1 MSLRGGLEYLLNERK
16 FGQKSLL
23 GESGRIIGK
32 TTGNA
37 EKEEKTNK
45 MFLWRKYTIKLVLLE
60 NDYNMQHL
68 RTLRSKQLHFYS
80 YRKRS

>member
-45 MFLWRKYTIKLVLLE
+45 MFLWRKYTI
-60 NDYNMQHL
+60 
-68 RTLRSKQLHFYS
+68 
-80 YRKRS
+80 